1 MRAPSE
7 ISHSENSE
15 AQRFATRVCAL
26 DGESAMSLAITTRQP
41 MMMRE
46 FLTSAKFSSWF
57 SHLMKE
63 KDLRPGLGESRFFT
77 ALRELAQD
85 HSRRARRMRKICFPL
100 LRLWH
105 FGGSS
110 WIGSVPTGH
119 HFCVWQAVE
128 DLSPENFPWWS
139 RAHTWSS
146 NVADRDILKTSN
158 LKDHRQHHPRF
169 RPKMLK
175 HLQGRSHLSH
185 HSNNTNNNDSN
196 DDDNNKNNKP

>member
-7 ISHSENSE
+7 ISHSDHIE
-15 AQRFATRVCAL
+15 AQRFATRECAL

-46 FLTSAKFSSWF
+46 FLTSVKFSSWF
-57 SHLMKE
+57 SHLMK
-63 KDLRPGLGESRFFT
+63 DSRRGLGESNAGESRFFT

-110 WIGSVPTGH
+110 WGCVPGADPPFET
-119 HFCVWQAVE
+119 FCVRQAVE
-128 DLSPENFPWWS
+128 DLSPKNFPWWS
-139 RAHTWSS
+139 RAHAWSS
-146 NVADRDILKTSN
+146 NVADRDILKTSI
-158 LKDHRQHHPRF
+158 LRDERQHHPRF

-175 HLQGRSHLSH
+175 HLQGSSSSSSSSS
-185 HSNNTNNNDSN
+185 SNNNHNNN
-196 DDDNNKNNKP
+196 NNN